1 MLLAEV
7 LMKNKTLENQRVLI
21 VDDQRAFQLMF
32 KGILYSMG
40 ATNVAFAP
48 TGEQALAKCAGV
60 SYDILF
66 VDYHLGVGKN
76 GKQLL
81 EDLREKKLLAPH
93 SIFMLV
99 TGENTVPMVMSAV
112 ELEPDDYLV
121 KPFSQSVLRN
131 RIQRIQRK
139 KAQLAAIYQAMYD
152 ENASQLIALCQQELT
167 NDSRYQQFCKRVM
180 IENLLMLKRYDEA
193 QHILENTLAQRRNG
207 WAILLQARL
216 YFEQSRYQESLA
228 LCHEA
233 IDNNRYFAEAYD
245 IQAKNHLA
253 LGEADLAFTSITAA
267 AEIAPFN
274 INRQYLVIDI
284 ARQLDNI
291 PHQVQASKQLY
302 EITRRSIK
310 QDVMHLLN
318 YIRMV
323 IDAAERCSEPAQ
335 RNRYLQEVSLALQ
348 RVKRDEVMTRE
359 IDFELFEALCQAR
372 LESLSGAQY
381 QAKKTYAAVAD
392 QLPEQHQILPDAI
405 FLLNQIGEFE
415 QATTLSKLVP
425 ADMMKNPVLHALFT
439 EQQNFIDH
447 KQLQFGELNK
457 AGIKSYKQGD
467 YGNAVKYFEAAL
479 ELAPMNTG
487 SALNIIQ
494 ASIQL
499 LNSQKK
505 QKSRDLFERC
515 KKTFRV
521 VDNMPLPDNHR
532 VRYKELLQQFDKLR
546 EEFRR

>member
-1 MLLAEV
+1 ME
-7 LMKNKTLENQRVLI
+7 NKTLENQRVLI

-32 KGILYSMG
+32 KGILYTMG

-48 TGEQALAKCAGV
+48 TGEQALAKCSTV

-121 KPFSQSVLRN
+121 KPFSQNVLRS

-139 KAQLAAIYQAMYD
+139 KKQLAQLYQALFD
-152 ENASQLIALCQQELT
+152 QHTEQVIALCQAEIAS
-167 NDSRYQQFCKRVM
+167 DGRYQQFCKRVLV
-180 IENLLMLKRYDEA
+180 ENLLLLHRLDEAENILQQTLSQRRSGWALLLQAKLCVEQQRYDEC
-193 QHILENTLAQRRNG
+193 I
-207 WAILLQARL
+207 
-216 YFEQSRYQESLA
+216 A

-233 IDNNRYFAEAYD
+233 LEENRYFAEAHD
-245 IQAKNHLA
+245 ILA
-253 LGEADLAFTSITAA
+253 QTYRATGDIENAFSSIQAA
-267 AEIAPFN
+267 AEIAPYN
-274 INRQYLVIDI
+274 MPRQYLVIEI
-284 ARQLDNI
+284 ARELNNI
-291 PHQVQASKQLY
+291 PQQVQASKQLY

-310 QDVMHLLN
+310 QDIVHLLN
-318 YIRMV
+318 YIRTL
-323 IDAAERCSEPAQ
+323 IDAAVRTEDPLQ
-335 RNRYLQEVSLALQ
+335 RNRYLQDVSLALQ
-348 RVKRDEVMTRE
+348 RVKRDEGMTRE
-359 IDFELFEALCQAR
+359 IDFSLFEAICQAR

-381 QAKKTYAAVAD
+381 QAKKTYAMVAP
-392 QLPEQHQILPDAI
+392 QLPEQHQVLPDAI

-415 QATTLSKLVP
+415 QAETLRQLVP
-425 ADMMKNPVLHALFT
+425 AELMKNPLLKTLFSD
-439 EQQNFIDH
+439 QQHFIDQ
-447 KQLQFGELNK
+447 KQLKFAELNK
-457 AGIKSYKQGD
+457 AGIRNYKDANFSVAIKQ
-467 YGNAVKYFEAAL
+467 FEAAL

-487 SALNIIQ
+487 SALNLIQ
-494 ASIQL
+494 ASIQF

-505 QKSRDLFERC
+505 RKSVELFERC

-521 VDNMPLPDNHR
+521 VDNMPLPEHHR
-532 VRYKELLQQFDKLR
+532 VRYQELLQQFDKLR
-546 EEFRR
+546 DEMRR